1 MVNDM
6 GNEFFA
12 FLFGILIGVVFVG
25 GIIISKISSGETVS
39 TAVKTPQEVSAEMM
53 QANMTAYQN
62 QQLMKVMQLEHL
74 RMETEMLEL
83 QQRKFDISTGQDVRD
98 RKDKEKALQYLLQ
111 DIRDSVRGVD
121 VSTKF

>member
-12 FLFGILIGVVFVG
+12 FLFLILIAVVFVG